1 MKCGILENPNEKSQ
15 KLFSSPDFPEEA
27 QKYLDY
33 LTKCIQ
39 TWADE
44 SRGYN
49 SIYKKLL
56 KNYLKRM
63 KKSSRKIKI
72 AESGVMDIVL
82 GAKKKVKEEKSG
94 GI

>member
-1 MKCGILENPNEKSQ
+1 
-15 KLFSSPDFPEEA
+15 
-27 QKYLDY
+27 
-33 LTKCIQ
+33 
-39 TWADE
+39 
-44 SRGYN
+44 
-49 SIYKKLL
+49 
-56 KNYLKRM
+56 M